1 VISDQVRA
9 RSRFG
14 VLLRRYRL
22 ARGLTQEELAGASGL
37 TPRTVANIEC
47 GRTRPYRR
55 SARALADALGLSQTE
70 REELDRASRLTGD
83 TSDHGAAPIDPI
95 AQPSQGADRA
105 APRLLPAPVPFF
117 AGRAAELAALTR
129 VLEQR
134 DASAPGTVVISAIG
148 GTAGVGKTELAVQ
161 WSHQFADRFPDG
173 QLYVNLRGYDPAEP
187 VAAAD
192 ALAGFLRALG
202 VPGQEIPP
210 GEDDRAARYRS
221 LLDGRR
227 MLVLLDNA
235 GSAEQVRPLLPGSP
249 SCTVVVTS
257 RDALAGLVA
266 RHGAVRLDLDL
277 LPLADATDLLRDL
290 IGERAQADPDA
301 VMALASRCARL
312 PLALRVAAELAAARP
327 ADPLSVLSGE
337 LADQQRRLDLLDA
350 GGDPRTAVRAVFS
363 WSYRHLDAA
372 AARMFRLV
380 GLHPGAD
387 FDRYS
392 AAALAGTG
400 LAQGRRT
407 LDALARAY
415 LIQPAG
421 PGRYSLHDLLR
432 GYARELAAAH
442 DGETGQHEALGR
454 LLDYYL
460 HTAGAAM
467 DTLHPAERQHRPRL
481 PSPASPAPPVSDSEA
496 ARCWLNA
503 ERATLVAVT
512 AHAAGSGWPSHAIRL
527 AAILFRY
534 LDRGGHHAE
543 AVIIHSHALAAARRA
558 GDSAVEAA
566 SLTALGVV
574 ALQQG
579 HYQQGTDHLEQ
590 ALALSRRDGDGVGQ
604 ARALGN
610 LSMACYLE
618 GRYGQGSEWCQQA
631 LALYRA
637 EGDQAGETVTLAN
650 LGLLELRQGRYRQA
664 SERLQCS
671 LALARTNCNRAME
684 TGALV
689 TLGEVSLRQGA
700 YQHAAGLLRQALDLA
715 RTTGNRNREA
725 SALARLGETC
735 LWLRRHEQAA
745 SHLHQALALAR
756 EIGEREEEADALNSL
771 GEVLLATG
779 QPGQARAQYSAALG
793 LASQI
798 GAKHQEARA
807 HHGLAR
813 AHQVAAPG
821 QARPHWQQA
830 LALYT
835 GMGVPEA
842 DQVRTELA
850 TANHDSQP
858 ES

>member
-1 VISDQVRA
+1 MISDQVRA

-47 GRTRPYRR
+47 GRTQPYRR

-70 REELDRASRLTGD
+70 REELDKASRPTGD
-83 TSDHGAAPIDPI
+83 ASDHGAAPADP
-95 AQPSQGADRA
+95 AGPPPQQAGPAV
-105 APRLLPAPVPFF
+105 PRLLPAPVPHFT
-117 AGRAAELAALTR
+117 GRAVELAALTHT
-129 VLEQR
+129 LDQR
-134 DASAPGTVVISAIG
+134 GASARGVVVISAIG

-210 GEDDRAARYRS
+210 GEDERAACYRS

-235 GSAEQVRPLLPGSP
+235 GSAEQVRPLLPASP
-249 SCTVVVTS
+249 FCAVVVTS
-257 RDALAGLVA
+257 RDGLAGLVA

-277 LPLADATDLLRDL
+277 LPLADATDLLREL
-290 IGERAQADPDA
+290 IGERARADPDA
-301 VMALASRCARL
+301 VTALANRCARL
-312 PLALRVAAELAAARP
+312 PLALRVAAELATARP
-327 ADPLSVLSGE
+327 AGLLSVLSGE
-337 LADQQRRLDLLDA
+337 LADQQRRLDLLEA

-372 AARMFRLV
+372 AARMFRLA

-387 FDRYS
+387 FDGYA

-400 LAQGRRT
+400 LAQARRT
-407 LDALARAY
+407 LDVLARAY

-432 GYARELAAAH
+432 DYARELAAGQ

-454 LLDYYL
+454 LFDYYL
-460 HTAGAAM
+460 STAGAAM

-481 PSPASPAPPVSDSEA
+481 PPPACPAPQVSDPEA
-496 ARCWLNA
+496 ARCWLNT
-503 ERATLVAVT
+503 ERATLAAVT
-512 AHAAGSGWPSHAIRL
+512 ALGGSGWPSHAIRL
-527 AAILFRY
+527 AAVLFRY

-543 AVIIHSHALAAARRA
+543 AVIIHSHALAAARQA
-558 GDSAVEAA
+558 GDSTVEAA

-579 HYQQGTDHLEQ
+579 RYQQGTAQLEQ
-590 ALALSRRDGDGVGQ
+590 ALALSRRDRDDVGQ

-618 GRYGQGSEWCQQA
+618 GRYEQGSEWCQQA
-631 LALYRA
+631 LDLYRA
-637 EGDQAGETVTLAN
+637 ESDQAGETVTLAN
-650 LGLLELRQGRYRQA
+650 LGLLELRRGRYRQA
-664 SERLQCS
+664 TESLECS
-671 LALARTNCNRAME
+671 LALARMTGNRAME

-700 YQHAAGLLRQALDLA
+700 YQHAAGLFRQALDLA
-715 RTTGNRNREA
+715 RTTGNRHREA

-735 LWLRRHEQAA
+735 LWLGRHEQAA
-745 SHLHQALALAR
+745 SHLRQALALAR

-779 QPGQARAQYSAALG
+779 QAGQACAQYAAALG

-798 GAKHQEARA
+798 GAKHQQARA

-813 AHQVAAPG
+813 AHQAAAPG

-842 DQVRTELA
+842 DQVRAELI
-850 TANHDSQP
+850 TASHGHQP
-858 ES
+858 GP